1 MNKYEG
7 MDTADAVLERV
18 CLVRRKRA
26 GTGAGAVARAV
37 AAALITGLCFGIKY
51 LPLPFADKVT
61 DTVREAV
68 CYDVLGRETGGTI
81 ADEPTDR
88 T

>member
-7 MDTADAVLERV
+7 IDTADAVLERV

-26 GTGAGAVARAV
+26 GTGAGAVARTV
-37 AAALITGLCFGIKY
+37 AAALITGLCFGVKY
-51 LPLPFADKVT
+51 LPVSFADKVT
-61 DTVREAV
+61 DTVRAAV

-81 ADEPTDR
+81 ADAPTDGA
-88 T
+88 

>member
-51 LPLPFADKVT
+51 LPLPFADKV
-61 DTVREAV
+61 REAV

-81 ADEPTDR
+81 ADEPTDG